1 MAVLTV
7 NAPGGAYSIHIE
19 SGGLKS
25 LGDRIASSGNQS
37 GQHVVVTNPTLHAL
51 YAERLQ
57 AVLADTSIVLM
68 PDGERYKT
76 LATVEALYGD
86 FITAGLDR
94 SGAVIAFGGGVVGD
108 AAGFAAASYM
118 RGVDFVQV
126 PTSLLA
132 MVDSSVGGKVGV
144 DLPQGKNLVG
154 AFKQPSLV
162 LIDPDLLKT
171 LPARE
176 WRCGMAEVIKHGLLA
191 DPVLLDPALYTP
203 ERAAE
208 LVERAVQVKIAVV
221 ERDPYEK
228 GERAHLN
235 LGHTFG
241 HAIEQ
246 VTQYAWPHGEA
257 VAVGLVA
264 ALRLSYTLNHCDA
277 ALVDQVET
285 LLAEV
290 GLPTRAPGLDAEA
303 LYAAM
308 STDKKWISGQARFI
322 LLRGIGQPFIARDVP
337 QSAVTDVLQSLI

>member
-1 MAVLTV
+1 MAVLSV
-7 NAPGGAYSIHIE
+7 NAPGGAYSIHIQ

-25 LGDRIASSGNQS
+25 LDDLIASSGNQS
-37 GQHVVVTNPTLHAL
+37 RQRVVVTNPTLHAL
-51 YAERLQ
+51 YADALQ
-57 AVLADTSIVLM
+57 STLPGAHVALM
-68 PDGERYKT
+68 ADGEQYKT
-76 LATVEALYGD
+76 LHTVEALYGN
-86 FITAGLDR
+86 FIAAGLDR
-94 SGAVIAFGGGVVGD
+94 SGTVIAFGGGVVGD

-191 DPVLLDPALYTP
+191 DPMLLDPSLYTP

-208 LVERAVQVKIAVV
+208 LVERAVKVKIAVV
-221 ERDPYEK
+221 GRDPYEK

-241 HAIEQ
+241 HAVEQ
-246 VTQYAWPHGEA
+246 VTHYRWLHGEA
-257 VAVGLVA
+257 VAVGLA
-264 ALRLSYTLNHCDA
+264 AAARLSQALNHCDA

-290 GLPTRAPGLDAEA
+290 GLPTSAPGLDAEA

-308 STDKKWISGQARFI
+308 STDKKWVGGQARFI

-337 QSAVTDVLQSLI
+337 KAAVIDVLKSLT